1 MTAVP
6 AGRPDTDEAAFPRPT
21 RAVVRRPPRG
31 RARSTPRACGPER
44 RSLREPPAGR
54 ASSSRSLHAR
64 PRSGPRRA
72 GDDQRKQR
80 PRRDDR
86 EFAVGF
92 LNARAKRGGAS
103 GRATSLKKSKKDA
116 ANRIAASY
124 GHGRGSSRHA
134 RDVFSREFHGLRPD
148 CRSQS
153 ALSARTALSAA
164 RRVSDRESD
173 RLAPRAPRRHSVFR
187 AARRIAPPSSGVS
200 LEPGRAGVTT
210 PRK

>member
-54 ASSSRSLHAR
+54 ASSSRSLRAR

-80 PRRDDR
+80 PRGNDR

-116 ANRIAASY
+116 ANRIAASWR
-124 GHGRGSSRHA
+124 HGRGSSRHA
-134 RDVFSREFHGLRPD
+134 RDVFSREFHGLRPIVD
-148 CRSQS
+148 LSLRSPRAPHS
-153 ALSARTALSAA
+153 PPRVG
-164 RRVSDRESD
+164 VSDRESD

-187 AARRIAPPSSGVS
+187 AARRIAPPA
-200 LEPGRAGVTT
+200 PA
-210 PRK
+210 